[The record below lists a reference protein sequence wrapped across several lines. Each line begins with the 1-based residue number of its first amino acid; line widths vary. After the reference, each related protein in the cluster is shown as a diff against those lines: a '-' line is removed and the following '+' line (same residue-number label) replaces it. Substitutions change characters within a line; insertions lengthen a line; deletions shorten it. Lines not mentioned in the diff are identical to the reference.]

1 MSESIVSNANGWSR
15 GADSSCHIVAVTL
28 RRTMKFCARIKNRVE
43 ESVRNKTVKFDVWS
57 YFPANIRLDEDVL
70 KTFFVFVLRKRLDQ
84 DEYIRPSLTCLQDVL
99 VKTNIFILAIRRLA
113 KIFSRRFQD
122 IVSEFQMVIGGL
134 LQTTKSKRRI
144 FLSVIYLRL

>member
-1 MSESIVSNANGWSR
+1 
-15 GADSSCHIVAVTL
+15 
-28 RRTMKFCARIKNRVE
+28 MKFCARIKNRVE

-144 FLSVIYLRL
+144 FLTVIYLRL

>member
-1 MSESIVSNANGWSR
+1 
-15 GADSSCHIVAVTL
+15 
-28 RRTMKFCARIKNRVE
+28 MKFCARIKNRVE

>member
-1 MSESIVSNANGWSR
+1 
-15 GADSSCHIVAVTL
+15 
-28 RRTMKFCARIKNRVE
+28 MKFCARIKNRVE

-57 YFPANIRLDEDVL
+57 YFPANIRLDEDIL